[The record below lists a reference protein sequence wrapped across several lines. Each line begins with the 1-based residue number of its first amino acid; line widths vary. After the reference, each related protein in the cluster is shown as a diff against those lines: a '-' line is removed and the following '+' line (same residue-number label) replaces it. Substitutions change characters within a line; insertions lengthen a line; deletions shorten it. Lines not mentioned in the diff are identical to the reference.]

1 MRWDNLRLVEPSG
14 RETMSVPLFEQGAV
28 LRRFDTP
35 EFRGITFYEVRARSI
50 INRVPEASRVPF
62 RWTINPYRGC
72 SHACFYCLS
81 GDTPVLMATGRPKP
95 LREVRVGDV
104 VYGTIREG
112 SYRRYTP
119 TPVLAHWAT
128 MKAAYRIV
136 LEDGTKL
143 IASGDHRFLTNR
155 GWKYVTQDG
164 RHQRAHLTTNNRFL
178 GTGMFAEPPLD
189 GTEYRRGYLCGMI
202 RGDALLRSYSY
213 ARAGRASPSTVHRF
227 RLALVD
233 LEALHRT
240 RAYLSD
246 SGLATRDFVF
256 QEAVGARR
264 ALSAIRSSSLGGISA
279 IHELVL
285 WPHSPSDEW
294 RKGFLAGIFDAEGS
308 YSRGILRISNTDPA
322 IIDTLRAALTRFG
335 FTFAVELVDRSPP
348 VTYIRLRGGLREH
361 LRFFHTVD
369 PAITRKRTIDGVAIK
384 GNVPLRV
391 SAVEPLGVDLPMF
404 DITTG
409 TGDFI
414 ANGVVSHNCFAR
426 NTHTYLDLD
435 YGEDFNSQ
443 IVVKV
448 NAAELLRKELA
459 ARTWKGE
466 HIAMG
471 TNVDPYQ
478 RAEGRYRLMRGI
490 LEALR
495 DVGNPF
501 SILTKGSLILRDL
514 DLLKQCAEVTDV
526 GANVSVGF
534 VDRDM
539 WRLLEPGT
547 PSPQTRLEVCRKLN
561 EAGIECGVLM
571 APIIPFL
578 TDAPAQLEAT
588 VRAIAASGATHVGPI
603 VLHLRTG
610 AREWFMGW
618 LQEHH
623 PELVGRYERLYGSRA
638 YAPKAFQEEI
648 SGRVHELAQR
658 FGVGPRGP
666 GDARRIR
673 ERTAVAE
680 AAGRMRQE
688 PAEQLSLIE
697 PVSRR

>member
-72 SHACFYCLS
+72 SHACLY
-81 GDTPVLMATGRPKP
+81 
-95 LREVRVGDV
+95 
-104 VYGTIREG
+104 
-112 SYRRYTP
+112 
-119 TPVLAHWAT
+119 
-128 MKAAYRIV
+128 
-136 LEDGTKL
+136 
-143 IASGDHRFLTNR
+143 
-155 GWKYVTQDG
+155 
-164 RHQRAHLTTNNRFL
+164 
-178 GTGMFAEPPLD
+178 
-189 GTEYRRGYLCGMI
+189 
-202 RGDALLRSYSY
+202 
-213 ARAGRASPSTVHRF
+213 
-227 RLALVD
+227 
-233 LEALHRT
+233 
-240 RAYLSD
+240 
-246 SGLATRDFVF
+246 
-256 QEAVGARR
+256 
-264 ALSAIRSSSLGGISA
+264 
-279 IHELVL
+279 
-285 WPHSPSDEW
+285 
-294 RKGFLAGIFDAEGS
+294 
-308 YSRGILRISNTDPA
+308 
-322 IIDTLRAALTRFG
+322 
-335 FTFAVELVDRSPP
+335 
-348 VTYIRLRGGLREH
+348 
-361 LRFFHTVD
+361 
-369 PAITRKRTIDGVAIK
+369 
-384 GNVPLRV
+384 
-391 SAVEPLGVDLPMF
+391 
-404 DITTG
+404 
-409 TGDFI
+409 
-414 ANGVVSHNCFAR
+414 CFAR

-478 RAEGRYRLMRGI
+478 RAEGRYRLMPGI

-495 DVGNPF
+495 DVANPF

-514 DLLKQCAEVTDV
+514 DLLQQCADVTDV

-547 PSPQTRLEVCRKLN
+547 PSPQTRLNVCRKLN

-578 TDAPAQLEAT
+578 TDAPEQLEAT

-623 PELVGRYERLYGSRA
+623 PELVGRYERLYGARA

-648 SGRVHELAQR
+648 SGRVHELAER

-666 GDARRIR
+666 RDARRIR

-680 AAGRMRQE
+680 AAGRMRDE
-688 PAEQLSLIE
+688 PAEQLSLID
-697 PVSRR
+697 PVSGP